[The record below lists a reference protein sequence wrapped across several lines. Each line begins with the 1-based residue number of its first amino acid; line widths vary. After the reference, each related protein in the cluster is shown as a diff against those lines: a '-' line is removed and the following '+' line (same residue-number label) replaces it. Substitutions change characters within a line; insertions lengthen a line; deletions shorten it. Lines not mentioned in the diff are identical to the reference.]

1 MPASWCPGPGSGTVG
16 TVVINKGICLMK
28 TKLAAAALICC
39 LSGTALAHDKEC
51 SLATLRGDYVF
62 SASGHSLIA
71 GVWQPKAI
79 VEYIHFNG
87 DGTLTVTAATVANA
101 GNSSVVTQSPP
112 GGTGTYALDANC
124 KGTLQFTPGPSFDIF
139 AAPRGKGLWMIQTNP
154 GNVFQG
160 PVKKV
165 G

>member
-1 MPASWCPGPGSGTVG
+1 ME
-16 TVVINKGICLMK
+16 K
-28 TKLAAAALICC
+28 KLAVIALLCC
-39 LSGTALAHDKEC
+39 VSGTALAHDKEC
-51 SLATLRGDYVF
+51 SLASLKGDYVF

-101 GNSSVVTQSPP
+101 GNSGNVTQSPP
-112 GGTGTYALDANC
+112 GGTGTYVLDANC
-124 KGTLQFTPGPSFDIF
+124 KGSLQFTPGPTFDIF
-139 AAPRGKGLWMIQTNP
+139 AAPRGKVLWMIQTNP

-160 PVKKV
+160 QVKRV
-165 G
+165 S

>member
-1 MPASWCPGPGSGTVG
+1 ME
-16 TVVINKGICLMK
+16 K
-28 TKLAAAALICC
+28 KLAVIALLCC
-39 LSGTALAHDKEC
+39 VSGTALAHDKEC
-51 SLATLRGDYVF
+51 SLASLKGDYVF

-101 GNSSVVTQSPP
+101 GNSGTVTQSPP
-112 GGTGTYALDANC
+112 GGTGTYVLDANC
-124 KGTLQFTPGPSFDIF
+124 KGSLQFTPGPTFDIF
-139 AAPRGKGLWMIQTNP
+139 AAPRGKALWMIQTNP

-160 PVKKV
+160 QVKRV
-165 G
+165 S

>member
-1 MPASWCPGPGSGTVG
+1 MKKKLTV
-16 TVVINKGICLMK
+16 IALLCCIC
-28 TKLAAAALICC
+28 
-39 LSGTALAHDKEC
+39 GTALAHDKEC
-51 SLATLRGDYVF
+51 SLGSLKGDYVF

-101 GNSSVVTQSPP
+101 GNSGNVTQSPP
-112 GGTGTYALDANC
+112 GGTGTYVLDANC
-124 KGTLQFTPGPSFDIF
+124 KGSLQFTPGPSFDIF
-139 AAPRGKGLWMIQTNP
+139 VAPQGKGLWMIQTNP

-160 PVKKV
+160 HVKRV
-165 G
+165 S

>member
-1 MPASWCPGPGSGTVG
+1 
-16 TVVINKGICLMK
+16 MK
-28 TKLAAAALICC
+28 KKLAAVALLCC
-39 LSGTALAHDKEC
+39 LAGTAAAHDKQC
-51 SLATLRGDYVF
+51 SLSSLRGDYVF

-79 VEYIHFNG
+79 VESLHFNG

-101 GNSSVVTQSPP
+101 GNGGTVTQSPP

-139 AAPRGKGLWMIQTNP
+139 VAPWGRSFWMIQTNP

-160 PVKKV
+160 QVKKV
-165 G
+165 S